1 MTTLEEL
8 NRDCPEHD
16 RTSCSDAHPINAG
29 IDYRHGTVW
38 CRRCE
43 GLHQLRLAA
52 AAAVPAGWVAVPR
65 TLTAENG
72 AKAAL
77 MGETFEGQ
85 AVPWTAVKAVHKAI
99 VAWADKRA
107 AAQAERAKGV
117 KP

>member
-52 AAAVPAGWVAVPR
+52 AAAVVPAGWVIERRADGLAVIAPNCDPGGITLAGPFGSLPR
-65 TLTAENG
+65 RLLYRLAE
-72 AKAAL
+72 AMLA
-77 MGETFEGQ
+77 
-85 AVPWTAVKAVHKAI
+85 
-99 VAWADKRA
+99 
-107 AAQAERAKGV
+107 AERKGG
-117 KP
+117 KS